1 MRIENTEGIP
11 LNCLDDWKSIHKPTQ
26 WKPGRSAHSVA
37 DFIVNRDRDGAR
49 KLRDRVSSV
58 LGTPVTFHKIIPEYE
73 VKFDQYG
80 KGRFH
85 DLGIFGKTQSGKSLF
100 VGVEAKVDEPFGT
113 YVADEWRKAQKIKE
127 SGKGTRLDKRIM
139 KLSNRIDDVL
149 GVSEWDK
156 VKYQLLHGTAGTVDA
171 KADVS
176 VFYVAV
182 FKTDCY
188 DNAIGES
195 NHRDYQQFI
204 ERAGGVP
211 TQDNGNGASSHVLT
225 LGGKQLIAIYE
236 YFDLR

>member
-1 MRIENTEGIP
+1 MRIENTEGKP

-26 WKPGRSAHSVA
+26 WKEGRSAYSVA
-37 DFIVNRDRDGAR
+37 DFIVNREGAC

-58 LGTPVTFHKIIPEYE
+58 LGEPVTFHKIIPEYE

-100 VGVEAKVDEPFGT
+100 VGVEAKVDESFGA
-113 YVADEWRKAQKIKE
+113 YVADEWRKAQKIRE
-127 SGKGTRLDKRIM
+127 SGKGTRLPERIM
-139 KLSNRIDDVL
+139 QLCDRFNDGL
-149 GVSEWDK
+149 GINKCDK
-156 VKYQLLHGTAGTVDA
+156 VRYQLLHGTAGTVDS

-182 FKTDCY
+182 FKTDSY
-188 DNAIGES
+188 DKEIGES

-211 TQDNGNGASSHVLT
+211 TQDNGNRASSHVLT

>member
-11 LNCLDDWKSIHKPTQ
+11 LNCLDHWKSIHKPTQ
-26 WKPGRSAHSVA
+26 WKPGRSAYSVA
-37 DFIVNRDRDGAR
+37 DFIVKRDGAR

-58 LGTPVTFHKIIPEYE
+58 LGALVTFHKIIPEYE

-85 DLGIFGKTQSGKSLF
+85 DLGIIGETQSGKSLF
-100 VGVEAKVDEPFGT
+100 VGVEAKVDEPFGS
-113 YVADEWRKAQKIKE
+113 YVADEWRKAQEIRE
-127 SGKGTRLDKRIM
+127 SGKGTRLPQRIM
-139 KLSNRIDDVL
+139 QLCDRFNDGL
-149 GVSEWDK
+149 GISECDK
-156 VKYQLLHGTAGTVDA
+156 VRYQLLHGTAGTVDA

-182 FKTDCY
+182 FKTDSY
-188 DNAIGES
+188 DKEIGES

-204 ERAGGVP
+204 ERAGGA

-225 LGGKQLIAIYE
+225 LGGKRLIAIYE

>member
-1 MRIENTEGIP
+1 MRIENTEGTP
-11 LNCLDDWKSIHKPTQ
+11 LNCLDDWKSIHKSTQ
-26 WKPGRSAHSVA
+26 WKQGRSAYSVA
-37 DFIVNRDRDGAR
+37 NFIVKRDGAR

-58 LGTPVTFHKIIPEYE
+58 LGSLVTFHKIIPEYE

-113 YVADEWRKAQKIKE
+113 YVADEWRKAQEIRE
-127 SGKGTRLDKRIM
+127 CGKGTRLPQRIM
-139 KLSNRIDDVL
+139 QLCDRFNDGL
-149 GVSEWDK
+149 GTSECDK
-156 VKYQLLHGTAGTVDA
+156 VRYQLLHGTAGTVDA

-188 DNAIGES
+188 DDAIGKS
-195 NHRDYQQFI
+195 NRQDYQQFI

-211 TQDNGNGASSHVLT
+211 TQDNGNGASSYVLT
-225 LGGKQLIAIYE
+225 LGGKRLLAIYE

>member
-1 MRIENTEGIP
+1 MRIENTEGKP

-26 WKPGRSAHSVA
+26 WKPGRSAYSVA
-37 DFIVNRDRDGAR
+37 DFVVNRDGAR
-49 KLRDRVSSV
+49 KLRARVSSV
-58 LGTPVTFHKIIPEYE
+58 LGAPVTFHKIIPEYE
-73 VKFDQYG
+73 VKFDQHG
-80 KGRFH
+80 KGRVH

-100 VGVEAKVDEPFGT
+100 VGVEAKVDEPFGAN
-113 YVADEWRKAQKIKE
+113 VADEWRKAQEIRE
-127 SGKGTRLDKRIM
+127 SGEGTRLPQRIM
-139 KLSNRIDDVL
+139 QLCDRFNEGL
-149 GVSEWDK
+149 GISECDEIR
-156 VKYQLLHGTAGTVDA
+156 YQLLHGTAGTVDA

-204 ERAGGVP
+204 KRVGGVP
-211 TQDNGNGASSHVLT
+211 KQDNGNGASSHDLT
-225 LGGKQLIAIYE
+225 LGGKRLIAIYE